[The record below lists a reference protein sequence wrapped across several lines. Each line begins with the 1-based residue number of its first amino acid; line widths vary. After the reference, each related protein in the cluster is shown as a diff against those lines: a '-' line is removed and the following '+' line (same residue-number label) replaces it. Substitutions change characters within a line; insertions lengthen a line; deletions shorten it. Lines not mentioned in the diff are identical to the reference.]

1 MHSFHPETKTAGIKK
16 LEMQA
21 ELLNC
26 FFFKAYF
33 LSELWI
39 DVLILRRDRV

>member
-1 MHSFHPETKTAGIKK
+1 MHSIHPETKTAGIKK

-26 FFFKAYF
+26 FLKLTFFPSCG
-33 LSELWI
+33 LMS
-39 DVLILRRDRV
+39 

>member
-1 MHSFHPETKTAGIKK
+1 MHSIHPETKTAGIQK

-26 FFFKAYF
+26 FFFESL
-33 LSELWI
+33 LSF
-39 DVLILRRDRV
+39 RVVD

>member
-1 MHSFHPETKTAGIKK
+1 MHSIHPETKTAGIKK

-26 FFFKAYF
+26 FF
-33 LSELWI
+33 LSL
-39 DVLILRRDRV
+39 LSFRVVD